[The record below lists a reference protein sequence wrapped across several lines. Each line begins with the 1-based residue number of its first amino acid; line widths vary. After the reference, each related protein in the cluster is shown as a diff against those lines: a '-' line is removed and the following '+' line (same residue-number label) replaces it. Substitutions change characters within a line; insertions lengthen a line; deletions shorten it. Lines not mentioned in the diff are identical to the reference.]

1 MKILAVD
8 TSAKSGSVA
17 LLEDSKVLAQISGCE
32 EALYSERL
40 FRDLGKVQAKAQI
53 HLKEIELFAVTTGPG
68 SFTGLRVGLT
78 AVKALAEVY
87 QKPIAGVS
95 VLLAVAAQS
104 KESAG
109 MVAAFMDARR
119 GQLYGALYE
128 RTGGDCPSWRLHGEE
143 ALLSQR
149 EFLARIQSECG
160 TKPPTLVSA
169 TPEALDAALVE
180 ALLPGNSIEAVSE
193 ILAPVVGRL
202 GFEQAQRG
210 ELQNALS
217 LDANYIRRSDAEVL
231 WKGA

>member
-17 LLEDSKVLAQISGCE
+17 LLEDWRLLAQISGSE

-40 FRDLGKVQAKAQI
+40 FRDLGKIQAKAQI
-53 HLKEIELFAVTTGPG
+53 HLKEIDLFAVTTGPG

-78 AVKALAEVY
+78 AVKAWAELY

-109 MVAAFMDARR
+109 VVAAFMDARR

-128 RTGGDCPSWRLHGEE
+128 RTAGDRPSWRLLGEE
-143 ALLSQR
+143 ALLSKQ
-149 EFLARIQSECG
+149 EFLGRIKSECG
-160 TKPPTLVSA
+160 TQPPTLVSA
-169 TPEALDAALVE
+169 TPEALGAPLVE
-180 ALLPGNSIEAVSE
+180 GLLPGSSIEAVSE
-193 ILAPVVGRL
+193 VLAPVVGRL
-202 GFEQAQRG
+202 GFDQAHRG
-210 ELQNALS
+210 ELQNALT